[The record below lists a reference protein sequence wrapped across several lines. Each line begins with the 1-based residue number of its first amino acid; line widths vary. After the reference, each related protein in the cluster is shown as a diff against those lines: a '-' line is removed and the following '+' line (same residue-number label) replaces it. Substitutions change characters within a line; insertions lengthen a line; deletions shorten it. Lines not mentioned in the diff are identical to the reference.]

1 MRYKTK
7 HKTNTTMGILK
18 KIKEICKHVQIV
30 CIGNRMR
37 KQIFLEKLLVRAN
50 RHWFGFSESV
60 MKKMCKA
67 LALAIPGDCMAVSN
81 ISFDQFKYF
90 QGNAAYM
97 SKKSKECNLIL
108 IDILRVTPVGYQT
121 FRVELI
127 TKNLDYDRDN
137 PESEKCKVRLSYEV
151 KIPYEEIETDLFEF
165 WIRFKVCRLI
175 FNLHI
180 FCFINLEYNREWF
193 LLLIKNNA

>member
-1 MRYKTK
+1 
-7 HKTNTTMGILK
+7 MGIFEK
-18 KIKEICKHVQIV
+18 FKEVYKYVQV
-30 CIGNRMR
+30 ACIGNRMR

-50 RHWFGFSESV
+50 RHWFGFSDSV
-60 MKKMCKA
+60 MKQMCKA

-137 PESEKCKVRLSYEV
+137 PESEKYNVRLSYEV
-151 KIPYEEIETDLFEF
+151 RVPYQEIETDLFEF
-165 WIRFKVCRLI
+165 
-175 FNLHI
+175 
-180 FCFINLEYNREWF
+180 
-193 LLLIKNNA
+193 

>member
-1 MRYKTK
+1 
-7 HKTNTTMGILK
+7 MGIFEK
-18 KIKEICKHVQIV
+18 FKEVYKYVQV
-30 CIGNRMR
+30 ACIGNRMR

-50 RHWFGFSESV
+50 RHWFGFSDSV
-60 MKKMCKA
+60 MKQMCKA
-67 LALAIPGDCMAVSN
+67 LALAIPGVCMAVSN

-137 PESEKCKVRLSYEV
+137 PESEKYNVRLSYEV
-151 KIPYEEIETDLFEF
+151 KIPYEDIEDELFKL
-165 WIRFKVCRLI
+165 WVWFKVCRLI

-180 FCFINLEYNREWF
+180 FC
-193 LLLIKNNA
+193 LLIRNTIENSFCYW